1 MKILIEDLLVP
12 EISDILYKRLN
23 SIYKSAKDDLYVSDV
38 YDATM
43 KVFNERYYP
52 MFKAEVKVV
61 GCNSNGDKVKK
72 LGIYTS
78 IKKEIREII
87 SNESTRREGI
97 R

>member
-23 SIYKSAKDDLYVSDV
+23 SIYRSAKDDLYVSDV

-61 GCNSNGDKVKK
+61 GCNSNGDKIKK
-72 LGIYTS
+72 LEVYTS

-87 SNESTRREGI
+87 SNESAYREGI

>member
-12 EISDILYKRLN
+12 EISGILYKRLD
-23 SIYKSAKDDLYVSDV
+23 SLYKSAKDDLYVSDV

-43 KVFNERYYP
+43 KSFNEEYYP

-61 GCNSNGDKVKK
+61 GCNSNGDKIKK
-72 LGIYTS
+72 LEIYTS
-78 IKKEIREII
+78 IKKEIKEII
-87 SNESTRREGI
+87 SNESTCREGI